1 MIQKEKLVQFYF
13 SQYRD
18 SAMALKKKNNDG
30 KKTYEQRI
38 GRLITEMQRTKTGK
52 LTQPHLEEYHR
63 QIRNMVYYALKQKN
77 QYAIMQIRDILMPE
91 LVRLDIGTLREE
103 EQELVTSRLL
113 EYLRTERPGE
123 ICQHPMRSI
132 LKNFAENGIRSQIID
147 MVPTRPE
154 MEFPRALEMK
164 RHFILHVGPTNCG
177 KTYQALQRLR
187 TAYKGIYLG
196 PLRLLALEVYEKMR
210 ESGVPCTMLT
220 GEERIYEENS
230 RVISSTVEMLDID
243 QVYDVAVI
251 DEAQMIAD
259 SDRGHSWTR
268 GILGIQCPEIHVC
281 MSPAAQKVVT
291 HLIELCGDTFEIRSY
306 ERKTALVCEEEPF
319 DFPDDVR
326 AGDALIVFTKRAVLD
341 IAGRLE
347 RQGIRTSV
355 IYGSLPPEIRR
366 RQIRMF
372 SAGETRVVVSTDAIG
387 MGLNLPVRRIVFV
400 QTEKFDGKET
410 RPLKTEEIRQIAGRA
425 GRFGL
430 YDTGYINAVG
440 KEAFSYIRE
449 HAAMQEDEVE
459 HVTLGFPQVLLDMA
473 EPLDTVLKI
482 WKSVE
487 TPAPFEKISIEEML
501 FLYEKAYKERKEI
514 DGFEDK
520 HLLYRMLTC
529 SIDIKNRD
537 IVALWLYYCKT
548 YTADVALHFPAL
560 MMCTDA
566 GLVRYETFY
575 KMLDLYYQF
584 STRLGKN
591 IDADRLVQPDE
602 LLPLDKWAVTRLN
615 SLIEKVFAAYDNYEF
630 HVVSHLINDFCVV
643 ELSNF
648 YLDII
653 KDRLYCSGKNS
664 LERRSAQTA
673 LFLILDTLTKM
684 FAPILAFTCD
694 EIWLSMPHRS
704 SDDARNVVLNE
715 MNKPFTEYAL
725 DDAEMA
731 KWDALISVR
740 NDVNGV
746 LEKARADKRIGK
758 PLEASVTLRASGES
772 KAVLD
777 KISDMD
783 LKELLIVSECLIAE
797 DDAADADAVTAAGSY
812 NPGLTVSVK
821 EAEGTKC
828 PRCWMHSKDADPE
841 TGLCPRC
848 KAVLEAH

>member
-13 SQYRD
+13 SQYKD

-63 QIRNMVYYALKQKN
+63 QIRNMAYYALKQKN

-177 KTYQALQRLR
+177 KIYQALQRLR

-268 GILGIQCPEIHVC
+268 GILGIQCPEIHIC

-372 SAGETRVVVSTDAIG
+372 SAGGRELTCCV
-387 MGLNLPVRRIVFV
+387 L
-400 QTEKFDGKET
+400 DGKALPIVEIAPKEGFYDYKNKYQAGSTIEICPAPIGEEST
-410 RPLKTEEIRQIAGRA
+410 RKIQKISERVFDALRLHKYARMDFMMDEAGNA
-425 GRFGL
+425 YCLEANTLPGMTPTSL
-430 YDTGYINAVG
+430 IPQEAAAVG
-440 KEAFSYIRE
+440 ISY
-449 HAAMQEDEVE
+449 DE
-459 HVTLGFPQVLLDMA
+459 LCQKILDMA
-473 EPLDTVLKI
+473 
-482 WKSVE
+482 
-487 TPAPFEKISIEEML
+487 
-501 FLYEKAYKERKEI
+501 
-514 DGFEDK
+514 FED
-520 HLLYRMLTC
+520 
-529 SIDIKNRD
+529 
-537 IVALWLYYCKT
+537 
-548 YTADVALHFPAL
+548 
-560 MMCTDA
+560 
-566 GLVRYETFY
+566 
-575 KMLDLYYQF
+575 
-584 STRLGKN
+584 
-591 IDADRLVQPDE
+591 
-602 LLPLDKWAVTRLN
+602 
-615 SLIEKVFAAYDNYEF
+615 
-630 HVVSHLINDFCVV
+630 
-643 ELSNF
+643 
-648 YLDII
+648 
-653 KDRLYCSGKNS
+653 
-664 LERRSAQTA
+664 
-673 LFLILDTLTKM
+673 
-684 FAPILAFTCD
+684 
-694 EIWLSMPHRS
+694 
-704 SDDARNVVLNE
+704 
-715 MNKPFTEYAL
+715 
-725 DDAEMA
+725 
-731 KWDALISVR
+731 
-740 NDVNGV
+740 
-746 LEKARADKRIGK
+746 
-758 PLEASVTLRASGES
+758 
-772 KAVLD
+772 
-777 KISDMD
+777 
-783 LKELLIVSECLIAE
+783 
-797 DDAADADAVTAAGSY
+797 
-812 NPGLTVSVK
+812 
-821 EAEGTKC
+821 
-828 PRCWMHSKDADPE
+828 
-841 TGLCPRC
+841 
-848 KAVLEAH
+848 